1 MALSRCSDNI
11 SHASIPLCPFL
22 KILHVLGHIALLDAV
37 FPYWDLRLVKR
48 ERERE
53 RERERQREVTPLP
66 TGKSLRRVK
75 ASTKLSG
82 FTCCLLVA
90 LATRKHIYFPDI
102 CDATGGSAIIPPTP
116 SLYFHKNSIFLYFLL
131 KSAVSAVLKLTSAVI
146 AIAHVRSVS
155 MKSLSVKIMLFE

>member
-1 MALSRCSDNI
+1 MALSRCSDNN
-11 SHASIPLCPFL
+11 SHATIPLCPIL

-53 RERERQREVTPLP
+53 VTPLS
-66 TGKSLRRVK
+66 TRNSLRRVR

-90 LATRKHIYFPDI
+90 LVTRKHNFFPDI
-102 CDATGGSAIIPPTP
+102 CDATGGSAIIPPTL
-116 SLYFHKNSIFLYFLL
+116 SLCFHENSIFLYFLL